1 MRAIASKGSAKSG
14 RNHSGSGNELR
25 VNKGGDVEREG
36 AASMSDPSTARRQA
50 IETICR
56 HVPRILSAVIA
67 TAEEGNYLAARFLF
81 EFVGIFPPREE
92 EKKAE
97 PEDCLAELLLKQL
110 ELADEY
116 DAQMA
121 TQCNGAE
128 LPQPVHNVQ
137 SSAD

>member
-1 MRAIASKGSAKSG
+1 MRAIAGKGSAKSG
-14 RNHSGSGNELR
+14 CHHSRSGRKPR
-25 VNKGGDVEREG
+25 VNQGVDVEQEG
-36 AASMSDPSTARRQA
+36 TASISDPSTARRHA
-50 IETICR
+50 VEVICG

-67 TAEEGNYLAARFLF
+67 TAEEGNYLAAKFLF

-121 TQCNGAE
+121 TQHNGAE